1 MSELVRNKHSK
12 EFKLQVVKEARE
24 SNNVAA
30 VARRYEIASNMVH
43 RWIKEFEQGKFGV
56 HEIDQIDVIEQKQLL
71 QENDQLKKLLGEQA
85 LEIAILRDLVKKKNP
100 HLLKS
105 LK

>member
-1 MSELVRNKHSK
+1 MITMVRNKHSK
-12 EFKLQVVKEARE
+12 ELKLQVIKEARE
-24 SNNVAA
+24 SSNVAA
-30 VARRYEIASNMVH
+30 VARRYELATNMVH
-43 RWIKEFEQGKFGV
+43 RWVREFEDGKFGIHHV
-56 HEIDQIDVIEQKQLL
+56 DQIESVEHKQVL

-100 HLLKS
+100 HLLKN